1 MDQNV
6 ILMWLNK
13 SVTKINIMLKI
24 YVYIFF
30 LTNLD
35 LEQVLLTQICLT
47 HYVSTQKWTEY
58 IEWTKV
64 DQNRPN
70 WTEQTEQNQTTEVE
84 KNRTEQDQSGQN
96 GLKWAKQK

>member
-35 LEQVLLTQICLT
+35 LE
-47 HYVSTQKWTEY
+47 
-58 IEWTKV
+58 
-64 DQNRPN
+64 
-70 WTEQTEQNQTTEVE
+70 
-84 KNRTEQDQSGQN
+84 
-96 GLKWAKQK
+96 